1 MCTLKI
7 TLRTFIRQGI
17 PATGVNPFKQIHDCV
32 KFSELGGITIGEA
45 QKLNTE
51 YTNILTTGVFNS
63 DFRRWDGKLEAD
75 KTWYNF
81 KIHFGA
87 SYQQHR
93 KIRRETAA
101 SSGYANDYVIKPGE
115 DLNEAPKEFANLA
128 SATAADRG
136 VVATLTEANVRLD
149 KYL

>member
-1 MCTLKI
+1 M
-7 TLRTFIRQGI
+7 
-17 PATGVNPFKQIHDCV
+17 
-32 KFSELGGITIGEA
+32 EA
-45 QKLNTE
+45 
-51 YTNILTTGVFNS
+51 Y
-63 DFRRWDGKLEAD
+63 

-136 VVATLTEANVRLD
+136 VVATLTEANACLANKL
-149 KYL
+149 KYQANFIKEITALLKKYRRERSGNGDCAPHRYFTPSLENYCWYHGYNITRTHTSLSCIYTKQAH